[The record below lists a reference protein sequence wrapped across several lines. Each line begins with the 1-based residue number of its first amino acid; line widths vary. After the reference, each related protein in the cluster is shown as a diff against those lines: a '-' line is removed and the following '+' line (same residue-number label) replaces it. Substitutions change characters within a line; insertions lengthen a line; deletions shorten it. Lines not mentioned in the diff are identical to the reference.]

1 VIYIKPCLNSIIL
14 IGNLGMLSVA
24 FFVGWASPS
33 LPLLL
38 YGGDAEYPV
47 RLNLKEASWVTALL
61 SIGAAVGSVISAL
74 IVNIIGRKNTMLFTV
89 VPSIIAW
96 LLIVFAT
103 SSWVII

>member
-1 VIYIKPCLNSIIL
+1 
-14 IGNLGMLSVA
+14 MLSVA

-38 YGGDAEYPV
+38 HGGDAEYPV